1 MTSQAVPRSGIGRRG
16 TPAGVVSDVVRPKLR
31 PLFLFTALAVAAFFV
46 MIFAKVSLDRSAFEL
61 QQIEADLAVEEARH
75 WELRVEIAR
84 LKDPV
89 RIDEAASEL
98 GLVRPEERVP
108 LVVDGLSSPADDTQY
123 RWGDLRA
130 LLSSQP

>member
-1 MTSQAVPRSGIGRRG
+1 MTSQAVPRSGLGRRG
-16 TPAGVVSDVVRPKLR
+16 TPAGVVSDIVRPKLR
-31 PLFLFTALAVAAFFV
+31 PLFLFTILAVAAFFV
-46 MIFAKVSLDRSAFEL
+46 MIFARISLDRSAFEL

-89 RIDEAASEL
+89 RVDEAASQL
-98 GLVRPEERVP
+98 GLVRPDERVP
-108 LVVDGLSSPADDTQY
+108 LVVDGLVTPSDNTQY
-123 RWGDLRA
+123 RWEDLRA